1 MKCLLPSKE
10 SWPNEEY
17 LIRLLDDESEVVKE
31 ALLKLFKENSD
42 NAQLFLCKV
51 SKHNSLAGKHARA
64 IQEKLGWTDGRE
76 IFLQFIQSQRYEL
89 ESGWFLL
96 DKTVFP
102 TMDASVVSLTL
113 DSLADR
119 SRELMV
125 PPMEVKHQC
134 AIINRVLF
142 HENSFRGAGK
152 NFENPNNS
160 FIHKVLETKTGLP
173 ITLSLIYILIAR
185 RLGLELEPIGLP
197 GRFMVGCFSERVPF
211 YIDVW
216 AGGRFIELEEM
227 SSYLGLS
234 SDECSGSVLL
244 PVTIGE
250 TLARA
255 CRNLAHHYAL
265 WGKKKEAEMFQDFVV
280 EFEKTLKIEPHA
292 P

>member
-1 MKCLLPSKE
+1 
-10 SWPNEEY
+10 
-17 LIRLLDDESEVVKE
+17 LLDDESEVVKE
-31 ALLKLFKENSD
+31 SLLKLFKKNPD

-51 SKHNSLAGKHARA
+51 SKHNSLAAKHAKS
-64 IQEKLGWTDGRE
+64 IQEQLGWTDGRE

-119 SRELMV
+119 ARELMV
-125 PPMEVKHQC
+125 PPMEIKNQC

-160 FIHKVLETKTGLP
+160 FLHKVLETKTGLP
-173 ITLSLIYILIAR
+173 ITLSLIYILVAR

-216 AGGRFIELEEM
+216 AGGRFIELDEM

-234 SDECSGSVLL
+234 IDECSGSVLL

-265 WGKKKEAEMFQDFVV
+265 GGRKKEAEMFKDFVV

>member
-1 MKCLLPSKE
+1 MKHLFPSKE
-10 SWPNEEY
+10 SWPNEDH

-31 ALLKLFKENSD
+31 ALLKLFKEDSD
-42 NAQLFLCKV
+42 NAQPFLYKV
-51 SKHNSLAGKHARA
+51 SKHNSLAAKHANA
-64 IQEKLGWTDGRE
+64 IQEQLGWTDGRE

-119 SRELMV
+119 ARELMV
-125 PPMEVKHQC
+125 PPLEVKHQC

-160 FIHKVLETKTGLP
+160 FIHKVLESRTGAP
-173 ITLSLIYILIAR
+173 ITLSLIYILVAR

-197 GRFMVGCFSERVPF
+197 GRFMVGCFSE
-211 YIDVW
+211 
-216 AGGRFIELEEM
+216 
-227 SSYLGLS
+227 
-234 SDECSGSVLL
+234 
-244 PVTIGE
+244 
-250 TLARA
+250 
-255 CRNLAHHYAL
+255 
-265 WGKKKEAEMFQDFVV
+265 
-280 EFEKTLKIEPHA
+280 
-292 P
+292 